1 MIYGW
6 LIDWVTDCTVR
17 GLTNWLND
25 LCLIDWLSNWLY
37 CLGTDQLTEWFPIE
51 LSGFWPNDLMI
62 NGWLID
68 WLINSTVRELTNW
81 PNDLWLVDWLTDWPV
96 LLTQAWFYFTEWTTY
111 CLDSTVWV
119 DCMFLLVNFFIY
131 CELCGE
137 VLKSLVLSFNSI
149 SCRKNGY
156 KLSAQRFLGPF
167 WWTSVSFY
175 LTMVSKATNNYHELG
190 YKPLHL
196 VFFFKTDTQHCSNT
210 KIDFHFSRNFSWR
223 KEDKN

>member
-6 LIDWVTDCTVR
+6 LIDWVTDFTVWGLTIWLNYFLGWLIDWVTDFTVW

-25 LCLIDWLSNWLY
+25 LWLVNWLSNWFY

-51 LSGFWPNDLMI
+51 LSRFWPNDWMI

-81 PNDLWLVDWLTDWPV
+81 LNDLWLVDWLTDWPG
-96 LLTQAWFYFTEWTTY
+96 LLMQTWFYFTEWTTY

-149 SCRKNGY
+149 SCGKNGY
-156 KLSAQRFLGPF
+156 KLSGFLLVKPRLNTAVTPRSIF
-167 WWTSVSFY
+167 TS
-175 LTMVSKATNNYHELG
+175 
-190 YKPLHL
+190 L
-196 VFFFKTDTQHCSNT
+196 VIFPEEQKTRIKH
-210 KIDFHFSRNFSWR
+210 
-223 KEDKN
+223 